1 MKLSPIILEYAL
13 TPHQLAVLDYIKKT
27 EGEYISI
34 TQIQNG
40 IGDNSIKMH
49 FNTTK
54 RCIKA
59 LLNCKA
65 IRIRERRK
73 IGRSSFMIIET
84 IKQQE
89 RTMSESDKHYLDF
102 VDQEYDPER
111 DYSIDK
117 SIYEK
122 WNDEDYI
129 EFSEKKAI
137 SMMTKHPEL
146 KYWTEKGL
154 TLKQIDKW
162 CSDLDIDNANMCEN
176 LKFCAYDLRVN
187 KKGHDSNGNPIKSA
201 INYFYTSINKNCGF
215 YPKPENYK
223 SHRQMLIEKN
233 KRRLA
238 EREKQI
244 KELRDARLKKEAA
257 EYEVLFEKML
267 AETESKI
274 HKECLE
280 KIENDYQLR
289 SLSRGLPSER
299 SKAMRVAYAEIQGI
313 EGFEERPDYLKE
325 AREESRE
332 KERYV
337 QKLEGHRN

>member
-1 MKLSPIILEYAL
+1 MQSSSIDLKDIL
-13 TPHQLAVLDYIKKT
+13 TPFQQAVFDYIGKN
-27 EGEYISI
+27 EGEYLSI
-34 TQIQNG
+34 TKIQEG
-40 IGDNSIKMH
+40 LRDNAIIMH
-49 FNTTK
+49 FSTAK

-59 LLNCKA
+59 LLKYRA
-65 IRIRERRK
+65 ISIKERRR

-84 IKQQE
+84 TKQQE
-89 RTMSESDKHYLDF
+89 RTMSDKHYLDF
-102 VDQEYDPER
+102 VDEEYDPEK
-111 DYSIDK
+111 DYSVDK

-122 WNDEDYI
+122 WNDEDYT
-129 EFSEKKAI
+129 EFSKKKAI

-187 KKGHDSNGNPIKSA
+187 KKEHDSNGNPIQSA

-325 AREESRE
+325 AREEARE
-332 KERYV
+332 KERYM
-337 QKLEGHRN
+337 QKIEGYRE